1 MDIKYEE
8 GIRCLK
14 QCWKEQGH
22 VITDEEKAAMKS
34 FRCVFVSGKSEPY
47 SHDLAMRWLSGNQ
60 LAWGEEK
67 YQQNRQLL
75 YELNDATT
83 NGTITENYSYLPTV
97 YDTLPPDLKN
107 HLILY
112 RNALLSRLQYRSSRD
127 QLIHCVSFAA
137 FLQNKGIL
145 HAQDITT
152 ELISEYHT
160 YADTIGDTYI
170 CLYSVRFFLQF
181 LAEHGVIA
189 GHIPLALTS
198 PLQAKAAGYAIKQF
212 QDDISAFEANGVEA
226 DEYWKAANSLI
237 GILREK
243 HHHNE
248 DATRNN
254 YLVYYQMLYIFLK
267 EFSLPYSATNV
278 RLWAEGMSI
287 FDDDPHRHPSIKRS
301 FYLLDIFLRTGTLT
315 DDDLEIVLCNP
326 GRIAELSPS
335 YRKLLD
341 DFLSC
346 RRKENIAPATVDA
359 HKSGVL
365 SFLLYMQEKRLSSVS
380 CISLANVKDYCTWIS
395 DKAVNHKNNYS
406 YDMRVFLTY
415 CFEKSYTTQDLSRAL
430 PAQSNQQR
438 KIVKVLLDEEIQM
451 IYDYRDKAATPLQLR
466 DSAIL
471 MLGLL
476 MGLRRIDVVNLRLSD
491 IDWKKQ
497 TISITQQKTYRPLV
511 LPMPTPVGN
520 SIYKYI
526 KNGRPKKSDENDYIF
541 LSTTAPFK
549 KADAS
554 ACGLAM
560 KHALSN
566 ATGSFHILRR
576 TFASR
581 LLSVGTKTDTIKDSL
596 GHSTMDTVNRY
607 LSTDDESL
615 RSCCLPL
622 ERTVI
627 CYEATS

>member
-1 MDIKYEE
+1 MDVKYEE
-8 GIRCLK
+8 GIRYLK
-14 QCWKEQGH
+14 QCWKERGH
-22 VITDEEKAAMKS
+22 TITDEEKAAMKS
-34 FRCVFVSGKSEPY
+34 FRGVFVSGKSEPY
-47 SHDLAMRWLSGNQ
+47 SHRMALKWLSDNQ
-60 LAWGEEK
+60 LAWGDEK
-67 YQQNRQLL
+67 YQRHRKFM
-75 YELNDATT
+75 YELNDAVS
-83 NGTITENYSYLPTV
+83 NGTIKEDYIYLPTV
-97 YDTLPPDLKN
+97 YDTLPSDLKD
-107 HLILY
+107 HLTLY
-112 RNALLSRLQYRSSRD
+112 RNELLSRLQYRSSRD
-127 QLIHCVSFAA
+127 QLIHCVSFAT
-137 FLQNKGIL
+137 FLMSKGIL
-145 HAQDITT
+145 RAQDIST
-152 ELISEYHT
+152 ELISEYHA

-189 GHIPLALTS
+189 EHVPLALTS
-198 PLQAKAAGYAIKQF
+198 PLQAMAAGYAIKRF
-212 QDDISAFEANGVEA
+212 STEISSFEKNGIDA
-226 DEYWKAANSLI
+226 DEYWKMANSLI
-237 GILREK
+237 DVLRKEY
-243 HHHNE
+243 HHSE

-254 YLVYYQMLYIFLK
+254 YLVYYQMFYVFMK
-267 EFSLPYSATNV
+267 EFSLPYSPGNS

-287 FDDDPHRHPSIKRS
+287 FDNDPHRHPSIKRS
-301 FYLLDIFLRTGTLT
+301 FYLLDIYLRKGTIT
-315 DDDLEIVLCNP
+315 DDDLEIVLCDP

-346 RRKENIAPATVDA
+346 RRKENIAPATLDV
-359 HKSGVL
+359 HKSGAI
-365 SFLLYMQEKRLSSVS
+365 SFLMYMQERGISSMS
-380 CISLANVKDYCTWIS
+380 GISLMNVKEYFTWVS
-395 DKAVNHKNNYS
+395 EKAVNHKNNYS
-406 YDMRVFLTY
+406 YDLRVFLTY
-415 CFEKSYTTQDLSRAL
+415 CFEKSHTMQNLSRAL

-438 KIVKVLLDEEIQM
+438 KIVKVLSDEEIQT
-451 IYDYRDKAATPLQLR
+451 IYDYRDNAVTPLQLR

-476 MGLRRIDVVNLRLSD
+476 MGLRRIDVVNLRFSN
-491 IDWKKQ
+491 INWKEQ

-526 KNGRPKKSDENDYIF
+526 KNGRPKKRDENDYIF

-554 ACGLAM
+554 ACGVAV
-560 KHALSN
+560 KHALDN

-581 LLSVGTKTDTIKDSL
+581 LLAAGTKTETIKDSL

-607 LSTDDESL
+607 LSVDEEAL

-627 CYEATS
+627 SYEAAS